1 MQERISPL
9 IDRQITFAHR
19 GARAHLPEN
28 TIAAFELAIRLGSTG
43 LESDTWMSRDGIAVL
58 DHDGVVKGKIR
69 NKPIS
74 KFNRSELPASIPSL
88 DDLYQRCGSD
98 MHLSLDIKDNNSMD
112 AVIRTMIESGNP
124 KKTWLC
130 HPDLAFLEQW
140 IGRAEGANLVHS
152 TRLKSMLKGPERH
165 AATLRD
171 LGISTVNMPF
181 PDWNGGL
188 VALFHRFDIFCFGWN
203 LQYPE
208 VLTTGLR
215 MGLDGIFSDWPDRAS
230 DALRNVDA

>member
-1 MQERISPL
+1 VQERISPL

-28 TIAAFELAIRLGSTG
+28 TIEAFELAIRLGATG
-43 LESDTWMSRDGIAVL
+43 LESDTWISR
-58 DHDGVVKGKIR
+58 DGVVKGRIR

-74 KFNRSELPASIPSL
+74 SFNRSELPGWIPSL
-88 DDLYQRCGSD
+88 ADLYRRCGAEL
-98 MHLSLDIKDNNSMD
+98 HLSLDIKDINSMG
-112 AVIRTMIESGNP
+112 AVVETIAESGNP

-130 HPDLAFLEQW
+130 HPDLTFLEQW
-140 IGRAEGANLVHS
+140 VGHVAGANLVHS
-152 TRLKSMLKGPERH
+152 TRLKAMLKGPERH
-165 AATLRD
+165 AAILRD
-171 LGISTVNMPF
+171 LGVSTVNMPF

-188 VALFHRFDIFCFGWN
+188 VALFHRFNILCFGWN

-230 DALRNVDA
+230 DAISSLNG

>member
-1 MQERISPL
+1 VQERISPL

-74 KFNRSELPASIPSL
+74 KFNRSELPAWIPSL

>member
-28 TIAAFELAIRLGSTG
+28 TIDAFELAIRLGATG
-43 LESDTWMSRDGIAVL
+43 LESDTWISQDGIAVL

-74 KFNRSELPASIPSL
+74 SYKRSELPGWIPSL
-88 DDLYQRCGSD
+88 ADLYRRCGSEL
-98 MHLSLDIKDNNSMD
+98 HLSLDIKDINSMS
-112 AVIRTMIESGNP
+112 AVVQTMTELGNP
-124 KKTWLC
+124 EKTWLC
-130 HPDLAFLEQW
+130 HPDLAYIEQW
-140 IGRAEGANLVHS
+140 VGRVAGANLVHS
-152 TRLKSMLKGPERH
+152 TRLKAMLKGPERH

-171 LGISTVNMPF
+171 IGISTVNMPF

-188 VALFHRFDIFCFGWN
+188 VALFHRFDILCFGWN

-230 DALRNVDA
+230 DAMSKLNG

>member
-1 MQERISPL
+1 MQERISPI
-9 IDRQITFAHR
+9 IDGQITFAHR
-19 GARAHLPEN
+19 GARAHLQEN
-28 TIAAFELAIRLGSTG
+28 TIEAFELAIRLGATG
-43 LESDTWMSRDGIAVL
+43 LESDTWITRDGIAVL
-58 DHDGVVKGKIR
+58 DHDGIVKGRLR

-74 KFNRSELPASIPSL
+74 SFDRDELPDWIPSL
-88 DDLYQRCGSD
+88 ADMYLRCGSQL
-98 MHLSLDIKDNNSMD
+98 HVSLDIKDVNSMD
-112 AVIRTMIESGNP
+112 AVVRTMNTLGNP
-124 KKTWLC
+124 AKTWLC
-130 HPDLAFLEQW
+130 HPDLTFLEQW
-140 IGRAEGANLVHS
+140 IGRVGGANLVHS
-152 TRLKSMLKGPERH
+152 TRLKALSKGPERH

-188 VALFHRFDIFCFGWN
+188 VTLFHRFNIFCFGWN

-230 DALRNVDA
+230 DAMRNLGK

>member
-1 MQERISPL
+1 
-9 IDRQITFAHR
+9 
-19 GARAHLPEN
+19 
-28 TIAAFELAIRLGSTG
+28 
-43 LESDTWMSRDGIAVL
+43 MSRDGIAVL
-58 DHDGVVKGKIR
+58 DHDGVVKGRIR
-69 NKPIS
+69 NRPIS
-74 KFNRSELPASIPSL
+74 NYNRRDLPSWIPSL
-88 DDLYQRCGSD
+88 SDLYQRCGSE
-98 MHLSLDIKDNNSMD
+98 MHLSLDIKDINSMG
-112 AVIRTMIESGNP
+112 AVVDTMKESGNP

-140 IGRAEGANLVHS
+140 VGRVGGANLVHS
-152 TRLKSMLKGPERH
+152 TRLKAMLKGPERH

-181 PDWNGGL
+181 DDWNGGL
-188 VALFHRFDIFCFGWN
+188 VALFHRFGILCFGWN

-230 DALRNVDA
+230 DAMINLNGFS

>member
-1 MQERISPL
+1 VQERISPL
-9 IDRQITFAHR
+9 IEGQITFAHR

-28 TIAAFELAIRLGSTG
+28 TIEAFELALRLGANG
-43 LESDTWMSRDGIAVL
+43 LESDTWITGDGVAVL
-58 DHDGVVKGKIR
+58 DHDGIVKER
-69 NKPIS
+69 LRSKPIS
-74 KFNRSELPASIPSL
+74 TFNRTSLPNWITSL
-88 DDLYQRCGSD
+88 ADLYQRCGSD
-98 MHLSLDIKDNNSMD
+98 FHLSLDIKDVNSM
-112 AVIRTMIESGNP
+112 VEVVRTIKKYGQP

-140 IGRAEGANLVHS
+140 IGRVEGSNLVHS
-152 TRLKSMLKGPERH
+152 TRLKAMNLGPERH
-165 AATLRD
+165 AAMLRD
-171 LGISTVNMPF
+171 RGISTVNMPF

-188 VALFHRFDIFCFGWN
+188 VALFHRFNIFCFGWN

-230 DALRNVDA
+230 DAMRALND

>member
-1 MQERISPL
+1 VQERISPI
-9 IDRQITFAHR
+9 IDGQITFAHR
-19 GARAHLPEN
+19 GARAHLQEN
-28 TIAAFELAIRLGSTG
+28 TIEAFELAIRLGATG
-43 LESDTWMSRDGIAVL
+43 LESDTWITRDGIAVL
-58 DHDGVVKGKIR
+58 DHDGIVKGRLR

-74 KFNRSELPASIPSL
+74 NFDRDQLPDWIPSL
-88 DDLYQRCGSD
+88 TDMYLRCGSQL
-98 MHLSLDIKDNNSMD
+98 HLSLDIKDVNSMD
-112 AVIRTMIESGNP
+112 AVVRTMGVHGNP
-124 KKTWLC
+124 EKTWLC
-130 HPDLAFLEQW
+130 HPDLSFLEQW
-140 IGRAEGANLVHS
+140 IGRVGGANLVHS
-152 TRLKSMLKGPERH
+152 TRLKAMSKGPERH

-188 VALFHRFDIFCFGWN
+188 VALFHRFNIFCFGWN

-230 DALRNVDA
+230 DAIRKLDE

>member
-1 MQERISPL
+1 M
-9 IDRQITFAHR
+9 FAHR

-28 TIAAFELAIRLGSTG
+28 TIEAFELAIRLGASG

-58 DHDGVVKGKIR
+58 DHDGVVKGRILKR
-69 NKPIS
+69 PIS
-74 KFNRSELPASIPSL
+74 NYNRRELPSWIPSL
-88 DDLYQRCGSD
+88 SDLYQRCGSE
-98 MHLSLDIKDNNSMD
+98 MHLSLDIKDINSMG
-112 AVIRTMIESGNP
+112 AVVDTMKESGNP

-140 IGRAEGANLVHS
+140 VSRVGEANLVHS
-152 TRLKSMLKGPERH
+152 TRLKVMLKGPERH

-181 PDWNGGL
+181 DDWNGGL
-188 VALFHRFDIFCFGWN
+188 VALFHRFGILCFGWN

-230 DALRNVDA
+230 DAMIKLNGFS

>member
-1 MQERISPL
+1 MQERISPI
-9 IDRQITFAHR
+9 IDGQITFAHR
-19 GARAHLPEN
+19 GARAHLQEN
-28 TIAAFELAIRLGSTG
+28 TIEAFELAIRLGATG
-43 LESDTWMSRDGIAVL
+43 LESDTWITRDGIAVL
-58 DHDGVVKGKIR
+58 DHDGIVKGRLR

-74 KFNRSELPASIPSL
+74 NFDRDALPDWIPSL
-88 DDLYQRCGSD
+88 TDMYLRCGSQL
-98 MHLSLDIKDNNSMD
+98 HLSLDIKDVNSMD
-112 AVIRTMIESGNP
+112 AVVRTMGVHGNP
-124 KKTWLC
+124 ERTWLC
-130 HPDLAFLEQW
+130 HPDLSFLEQW
-140 IGRAEGANLVHS
+140 IGRVGGANLVHS
-152 TRLKSMLKGPERH
+152 TRLKAMSQGPERH

-188 VALFHRFDIFCFGWN
+188 VALFHRFNIFCFGWN

-230 DALRNVDA
+230 DAIRKLEE

>member
-9 IDRQITFAHR
+9 IDGQITFAHR

-28 TIAAFELAIRLGSTG
+28 TIEAFELALRLGASG
-43 LESDTWMSRDGIAVL
+43 LESDTWISRDGIAVL
-58 DHDGVVKGKIR
+58 DHDGIVKGR
-69 NKPIS
+69 FRSKPINS
-74 KFNRSELPASIPSL
+74 FNHTTLPTWIPSL
-88 DDLYQRCGSD
+88 ADLYQRCGSD
-98 MHLSLDIKDNNSMD
+98 FHLSLDIKDVSSMD
-112 AVIRTMIESGNP
+112 DVVRTVAKQGNP
-124 KKTWLC
+124 AKTWLC
-130 HPDLAFLEQW
+130 HPDLSFLEQW
-140 IGRAEGANLVHS
+140 IDRVEGAHLVHS
-152 TRLKSMLKGPERH
+152 TRLKTMNLGPERH

-188 VALFHRFDIFCFGWN
+188 VALFHRFNIFCFGWN

-215 MGLDGIFSDWPDRAS
+215 MGLDGVFSDWPDRAS
-230 DALRNVDA
+230 DAMRKING

>member
-1 MQERISPL
+1 VQERISPL

-74 KFNRSELPASIPSL
+74 KFNRSELPAWIPSL

-98 MHLSLDIKDNNSMD
+98 MHLSLDIKDKNSMD

>member
-1 MQERISPL
+1 VQERISPI
-9 IDRQITFAHR
+9 IDGQITFAHR
-19 GARAHLPEN
+19 GARAHLQEN
-28 TIAAFELAIRLGSTG
+28 TIEAFELAIRLGATG
-43 LESDTWMSRDGIAVL
+43 LESDTWITRDGIAVL
-58 DHDGVVKGKIR
+58 DHDGIVKGRLR

-74 KFNRSELPASIPSL
+74 SFDRDELPDWIPSL
-88 DDLYQRCGSD
+88 ADMYLRCGSQL
-98 MHLSLDIKDNNSMD
+98 HVSLDIKDVKSMD
-112 AVIRTMIESGNP
+112 AVVRTMNTLGNP
-124 KKTWLC
+124 AKTWLC
-130 HPDLAFLEQW
+130 HPDLTFLEQW
-140 IGRAEGANLVHS
+140 IGSVGGANLVHS
-152 TRLKSMLKGPERH
+152 TRLKALSKGPERH

-188 VALFHRFDIFCFGWN
+188 VALFHRFNIFCFGWN

-230 DALRNVDA
+230 DAMRNLGK

>member
-9 IDRQITFAHR
+9 IDSQISFAHR

-28 TIAAFELAIRLGSTG
+28 TIDAFELAIRLGATG
-43 LESDTWMSRDGIAVL
+43 LESDTWITRDGIAVL
-58 DHDGVVKGKIR
+58 DHDGVVKGRIR

-74 KFNRSELPASIPSL
+74 NFNRSELPEWIPSL
-88 DDLYQRCGSD
+88 SDLYSRCGSD
-98 MHLSLDIKDNNSMD
+98 LHLSLDIKDVNSMN
-112 AVIRTMIESGNP
+112 AVVQTMIELGNP
-124 KKTWLC
+124 EKTWLC
-130 HPDLAFLEQW
+130 HPELAFLEQW
-140 IGRAEGANLVHS
+140 VGRVDGANLVHS
-152 TRLKSMLKGPERH
+152 TRLKAMLKGPERH

-188 VALFHRFDIFCFGWN
+188 VALFHRFNILCFGWN

-230 DALRNVDA
+230 DAMMNLNG

>member
-1 MQERISPL
+1 MQERISPI
-9 IDRQITFAHR
+9 IDGQITFAHR
-19 GARAHLPEN
+19 GARAHLQEN
-28 TIAAFELAIRLGSTG
+28 TIEAFELAIRLGATG
-43 LESDTWMSRDGIAVL
+43 LESDTWITRDGIAVL
-58 DHDGVVKGKIR
+58 DHDGIVKGRLR

-74 KFNRSELPASIPSL
+74 SFDRDELPDWIPSL
-88 DDLYQRCGSD
+88 ADMYLRCGSQL
-98 MHLSLDIKDNNSMD
+98 HVSLDIKDVNSMD
-112 AVIRTMIESGNP
+112 AVVRTMNTLGNP
-124 KKTWLC
+124 AKTWLC
-130 HPDLAFLEQW
+130 HPDLTFLEQW
-140 IGRAEGANLVHS
+140 IGRVGAANLVHS
-152 TRLKSMLKGPERH
+152 TRLKALSKGPERH

-188 VALFHRFDIFCFGWN
+188 VALFHRFNIFCFGWN

-230 DALRNVDA
+230 DAMRNLGK

>member
-74 KFNRSELPASIPSL
+74 KFNRSELPAWIPSL

-140 IGRAEGANLVHS
+140 IGQAEGANLVHS

>member
-19 GARAHLPEN
+19 GARAHLREN
-28 TIAAFELAIRLGSTG
+28 TIDAFELAVRLGATG
-43 LESDTWMSRDGIAVL
+43 LESDTWISRDGIAVL
-58 DHDGVVKGKIR
+58 DHDGVVKGRIR
-69 NKPIS
+69 TQPIS
-74 KFNRSELPASIPSL
+74 NFNRSDLPAWIPSL
-88 DDLYQRCGSD
+88 SDLYQRCGAD
-98 MHLSLDIKDNNSMD
+98 MHLSLDIKDTDSMD
-112 AVIRTMIESGNP
+112 AVVRTMTESGDP
-124 KKTWLC
+124 EKTWLC
-130 HPDLAFLEQW
+130 HPELAFLEKW
-140 IGRAEGANLVHS
+140 VGRVAGANLVHS
-152 TRLKSMLKGPERH
+152 TRLKSMQKGPERH

-171 LGISTVNMPF
+171 MGISTVNMPF

-188 VALFHRFDIFCFGWN
+188 VALFHRFNIFCFGWN

-230 DALRNVDA
+230 DALNNLDV

>member
-74 KFNRSELPASIPSL
+74 KFNRSELPAWIPSL

-98 MHLSLDIKDNNSMD
+98 MHLSLDIKDKNSMD

>member
-1 MQERISPL
+1 MQERISPI
-9 IDRQITFAHR
+9 IDGQITFAHR
-19 GARAHLPEN
+19 GARAHLQEN
-28 TIAAFELAIRLGSTG
+28 TIEAFELAIRLGATG
-43 LESDTWMSRDGIAVL
+43 LESDTWITRDGIAVL
-58 DHDGVVKGKIR
+58 DHDGIVKGRLR

-74 KFNRSELPASIPSL
+74 SFDRDELPDWIPSL
-88 DDLYQRCGSD
+88 ADMYLRCGSQL
-98 MHLSLDIKDNNSMD
+98 HVSLDIKDVNSMD
-112 AVIRTMIESGNP
+112 AVVRTMNTLGNP
-124 KKTWLC
+124 AKTWLC
-130 HPDLAFLEQW
+130 HPDLTFLEQW
-140 IGRAEGANLVHS
+140 IGRVGGANLVHS
-152 TRLKSMLKGPERH
+152 TRLKALSKGPERH

-188 VALFHRFDIFCFGWN
+188 VALFHRFNIFCFGWN

-230 DALRNVDA
+230 DAMRNLGK

>member
-74 KFNRSELPASIPSL
+74 KFNRSELPAWIPSL

>member
-1 MQERISPL
+1 M
-9 IDRQITFAHR
+9 FAHR

-28 TIAAFELAIRLGSTG
+28 TIEAFELAIRLGASG

-58 DHDGVVKGKIR
+58 DHDGVVKGRIR
-69 NKPIS
+69 NRPIS
-74 KFNRSELPASIPSL
+74 NYNRRDLPSWIPSL
-88 DDLYQRCGSD
+88 SDLYQRCGSE
-98 MHLSLDIKDNNSMD
+98 MHLSLDIKDINSMG
-112 AVIRTMIESGNP
+112 AVVDTMKESGNP

-140 IGRAEGANLVHS
+140 VGRVGGANLVHS
-152 TRLKSMLKGPERH
+152 TRLKAMLKGPERH

-181 PDWNGGL
+181 DDWNGGL
-188 VALFHRFDIFCFGWN
+188 VALFHRFGILCFGWN

-230 DALRNVDA
+230 DAMINLNGFS